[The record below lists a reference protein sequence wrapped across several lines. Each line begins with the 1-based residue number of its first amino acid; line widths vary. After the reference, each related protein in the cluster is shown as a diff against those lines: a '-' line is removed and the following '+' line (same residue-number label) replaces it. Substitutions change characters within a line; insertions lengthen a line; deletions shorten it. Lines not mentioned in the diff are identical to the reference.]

1 MVQLNL
7 GTLGVHEAAT
17 KTYRYG
23 RFNYLDKRDNIRHIL
38 HTHVLK
44 KTDINDDMA
53 GTAEVFYGEDPV
65 PLIIEFG
72 QSKLRRPVLEALQER
87 WPSLQERS

>member
-1 MVQLNL
+1 
-7 GTLGVHEAAT
+7 
-17 KTYRYG
+17 
-23 RFNYLDKRDNIRHIL
+23 
-38 HTHVLK
+38 VLK

-87 WPSLQERS
+87 WPSLQERSSI